1 MATHEW
7 ALIIFTIVMQMAV
20 GAFVVLGGVHFFA
33 ERRSGIAEAD
43 KLSDRSLLAIG
54 PVVVFGLLVTLL
66 HLGNPVNAPRAIS
79 NFGSSWLSREIVL
92 ALVFVIGG
100 AVFAVM
106 QWRKVS
112 TPTIRNMIG
121 LVVAAVG
128 LVLIFAM
135 ASIYRIPTIP
145 AWDSIATPVAFYITT
160 FLLGSLA
167 LGAAFVTNFWYLRR
181 KGMDEKNTQYMMLA
195 TTLRWIALLSILL
208 LGLQFVVIPL
218 YLAWLATHASAAA
231 ATSMSLILNENG
243 TIFILRL
250 VLVFLGAG
258 VFAVFVYQNATSEA
272 RVRVMGNL
280 ALAAFAMVL
289 IAEILGRYLFFASM
303 VRIGI

>member
-54 PVVVFGLLVTLL
+54 PVVVFGLLVTLF

-100 AVFAVM
+100 AIFAVM

-112 TPTIRNMIG
+112 TPTIRNIIG

>member
-112 TPTIRNMIG
+112 TPTIRNVIA

-135 ASIYRIPTIP
+135 ASIYRIPTVP

-167 LGAAFVTNFWYLRR
+167 LGAAFVTNFWYVRR

-218 YLAWLATHASAAA
+218 YLAWLSTHASAAA
-231 ATSMSLILNENG
+231 AASMSLILNENG

>member
-92 ALVFVIGG
+92 ALTFVIGG
-100 AVFAVM
+100 AIFAMM

-112 TPTIRNMIG
+112 TPTIRNAIA

-218 YLAWLATHASAAA
+218 YLAWLSTHASAAA

>member
-7 ALIIFTIVMQMAV
+7 ALIIFSIVMQMAV

-33 ERRSGIAEAD
+33 TRRSGLAEAD

-54 PVVVFGLLVTLL
+54 PVVVFGLLVTLF
-66 HLGNPVNAPRAIS
+66 HLGNPVNAPRAIA

-112 TPTIRNMIG
+112 TPTIRNVIA

-135 ASIYRIPTIP
+135 ASIYSIPTIP

-218 YLAWLATHASAAA
+218 YLAWLSTHASAAA
-231 ATSMSLILNENG
+231 AASMSLILNENG
-243 TIFILRL
+243 LVFILRL